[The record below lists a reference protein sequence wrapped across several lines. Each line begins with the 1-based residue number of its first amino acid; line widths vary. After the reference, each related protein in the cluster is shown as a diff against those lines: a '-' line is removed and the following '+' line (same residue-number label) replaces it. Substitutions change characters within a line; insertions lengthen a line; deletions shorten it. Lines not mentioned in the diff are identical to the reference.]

1 MIWMLPLISLYEH
14 CLFYRHV
21 LTCFG
26 LLKEDY
32 HNPYY
37 IALKYQN
44 FVIPNKYQDMITMYR
59 YNVIARL
66 SITRYGNQQRKWQMR
81 KHARYRTQKGPRMPY
96 SQRYGYFFVLWFKN
110 DPVIMRLDCAK
121 ERYKPVPQFS
131 QCTRPISPN
140 APFCN
145 RKVHTCAH
153 FCHKMVHCVI
163 FVGYNSVFVRCVY
176 FFISVFFNWV
186 IAVFWKCKRNCGTK

>member
-1 MIWMLPLISLYEH
+1 MANEKTCTISDPKRTTNA
-14 CLFYRHV
+14 LFSKI
-21 LTCFG
+21 G
-26 LLKEDY
+26 L
-32 HNPYY
+32 
-37 IALKYQN
+37 
-44 FVIPNKYQDMITMYR
+44 
-59 YNVIARL
+59 
-66 SITRYGNQQRKWQMR
+66 
-81 KHARYRTQKGPRMPY
+81 
-96 SQRYGYFFVLWFKN
+96 FFVLWFKN

-163 FVGYNSVFVRCVY
+163 FVGYNSGFVRCVY

-186 IAVFWKCKRNCGTK
+186 IAVFGNANATVAPNNSMNSNKAGERPKLKPTVFPISD